1 VWSGASPRTPEIF
14 LDRGRDGCW
23 QPPPHRSVPERL
35 THTAPPSDQRSD
47 VRDVVTCR
55 VSHVAIKTCGIRL
68 KVREIGGKLG
78 PPTKWMTRNWGHP
91 RSGSP
96 PWLDAEPGPAIGR
109 VQRELIPIV
118 ATNWVAVSSP
128 PACQINDRIH
138 PRRQQ
143 RHRINTI
150 SKIFA
155 SSRRCA
161 QPRERSKGTGVVNQD
176 NRCLHRR
183 SATFKR

>member
-1 VWSGASPRTPEIF
+1 MVVCGQGPAPEPPRFSWIAVGTAVGS
-14 LDRGRDGCW
+14 R
-23 QPPPHRSVPERL
+23 PPHRSVPERL

-138 PRRQQ
+138 RAVNRGIESTPFPKSLRLRGVA
-143 RHRINTI
+143 R
-150 SKIFA
+150 SPGKI
-155 SSRRCA
+155 
-161 QPRERSKGTGVVNQD
+161 KGDGG
-176 NRCLHRR
+176 
-183 SATFKR
+183 S